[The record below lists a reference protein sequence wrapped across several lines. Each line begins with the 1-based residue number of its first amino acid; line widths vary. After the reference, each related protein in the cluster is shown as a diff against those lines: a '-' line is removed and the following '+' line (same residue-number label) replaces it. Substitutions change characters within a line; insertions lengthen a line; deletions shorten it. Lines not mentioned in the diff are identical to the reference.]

1 MLTGDK
7 RKIRRQEIVYL
18 SLSVILFLA
27 NCFCAFQV
35 TASIAEVFTEREL
48 VSDNTVNTL
57 NIFTEIKPIE
67 VAIAIEVEAEEAVTE
82 IIDYIE
88 YIEIEEADIVIAEA
102 YEETAATVDIIDIAD
117 AEWRYELTEYEV
129 NLVAAVAML
138 EDMGAMEAIA
148 EVILNRVE
156 SEKFEQKT
164 VDGIIYAKGQFY
176 VANRISADNIT
187 ANEEAINAVLAVFK
201 DGVSVV
207 GGAEFFAE
215 KSVNPQKIAKGL
227 YLIDSIGS
235 TNFYGQK

>member
-18 SLSVILFLA
+18 SLSAILFLA

-35 TASIAEVFTEREL
+35 TAAIAEVFTEREL
-48 VSDNTVNTL
+48 SSYNTFDTFDS
-57 NIFTEIKPIE
+57 FTEIEPIE
-67 VAIAIEVEAEEAVTE
+67 VKAEEAVTE

-88 YIEIEEADIVIAEA
+88 YVEIEEADIVIAET
-102 YEETAATVDIIDIAD
+102 YEETAATVDITDTAD
-117 AEWRYELTEYEV
+117 ADWRYELTEYEV

-138 EDMGAMEAIA
+138 EDRGAMEAIA
-148 EVILNRVE
+148 EVILNRLE
-156 SEKFEQKT
+156 SEKFEPET

-176 VANRISADNIT
+176 VANKINADNIT
-187 ANEEAINAVLAVFK
+187 ANEEAINAVLTVFK

-215 KSVNPQKIAKGL
+215 KSVNPKKIAKGL

>member
-35 TASIAEVFTEREL
+35 TASIAEVFTEREW
-48 VSDNTVNTL
+48 VSDNTFDTL
-57 NIFTEIKPIE
+57 NMFTEIKLIE
-67 VAIAIEVEAEEAVTE
+67 VAIEVEAEEAVTE
-82 IIDYIE
+82 IIDCID

-102 YEETAATVDIIDIAD
+102 HEETAATVDITDIAD

-138 EDMGAMEAIA
+138 EDRGAMEAIA

-156 SEKFEQKT
+156 SEKFEPET
-164 VDGIIYAKGQFY
+164 VYGIIYAKGQFY
-176 VANRISADNIT
+176 VANRISTDNIT

-215 KSVNPQKIAKGL
+215 KSVNSQKIAKGL
-227 YLIDSIGS
+227 YLIDSIGN

>member
-48 VSDNTVNTL
+48 VSDNTVDTL
-57 NIFTEIKPIE
+57 NIFTKIKPIE
-67 VAIAIEVEAEEAVTE
+67 VAIEVEAEEAVTE

-102 YEETAATVDIIDIAD
+102 HEETAATVDITDIAD

-138 EDMGAMEAIA
+138 EDRGAMEAIA

-156 SEKFEQKT
+156 SEKFEPET
-164 VDGIIYAKGQFY
+164 VYGIIYAKGQFY
-176 VANRISADNIT
+176 VANRISTDNIT